1 MSQSTV
7 VSRRGVVPFNVTFE
21 ATGFTDAD
29 LCNRQFAGEE
39 ARGFSKVA
47 MTEGQFP
54 PGILS
59 VVRGWISEGDAQKP
73 TDRKVFI
80 CVTLR
85 VCAAS
90 VDNASRTAPPAVLLT
105 RIVDAMASTET
116 GECLVSLEGNW
127 KVAEVVPFGELADGQ
142 AGEDPA
148 ETVLQGRPDGELPEK
163 RILAVFLPQAW
174 VNDYA
179 TYIDGQQAVDVTQ
192 VVLQMDLRKI
202 HALRDYS
209 DSTDA
214 LIDTVALGH
223 NGPFTVRAKDS
234 ICDFFEAKDLSDI
247 TESMLLAARK
257 AALKVPETTPPLWDR
272 DDIQFPR
279 LLAEILATQE
289 NLDMSALA
297 ESMDLSVEEVS
308 SLFDRA
314 DKAWETIKAEACPV
328 QSSLEGEPSPTD
340 VRKAVLQFVVLHDD
354 GADLSSWSLEE
365 LARLCDDGGYLGGG
379 LSIVSSTPLTR
390 AQLGI
395 EAAKLGSEA
404 AFFIDPDDESLGQI
418 SSSRL

>member
-29 LCNRQFAGEE
+29 LCNRQFADEE

-289 NLDMSALA
+289 NLDMSALGK
-297 ESMDLSVEEVS
+297 
-308 SLFDRA
+308 R
-314 DKAWETIKAEACPV
+314 
-328 QSSLEGEPSPTD
+328 
-340 VRKAVLQFVVLHDD
+340 
-354 GADLSSWSLEE
+354 
-365 LARLCDDGGYLGGG
+365 
-379 LSIVSSTPLTR
+379 
-390 AQLGI
+390 
-395 EAAKLGSEA
+395 
-404 AFFIDPDDESLGQI
+404 
-418 SSSRL
+418 